1 MVKVNKHKL
10 INVELIIKK
19 GVNSMKFVD
28 ELYNFYKDKLIAD
41 EEDVDLLIYSIMQD
55 LSREEMLRVLS
66 ELNDNELYQITGSYL
81 AFKLKEKIIQDQNLG
96 SISDDNKYLN

>member
-1 MVKVNKHKL
+1 
-10 INVELIIKK
+10 
-19 GVNSMKFVD
+19 MKFVD
-28 ELYNFYKDKLIAD
+28 ELSNFYKDKLLAD